1 VLSRREVTEATTSL
15 GVDIAPDGN
24 MRAQFKTLL
33 DKSQLWASQIA
44 TSKLA
49 YVPPPNHIL
58 ISHGMRVYNEACHQ
72 ASLGGHGVL

>member
-1 VLSRREVTEATTSL
+1 MDRSY
-15 GVDIAPDGN
+15 
-24 MRAQFKTLL
+24 L
-33 DKSQLWASQIA
+33 DDLED
-44 TSKLA
+44 A